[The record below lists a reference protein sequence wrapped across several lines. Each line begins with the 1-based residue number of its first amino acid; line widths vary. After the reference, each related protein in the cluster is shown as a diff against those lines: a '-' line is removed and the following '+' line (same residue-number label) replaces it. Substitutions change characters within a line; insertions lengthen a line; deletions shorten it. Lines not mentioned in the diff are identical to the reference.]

1 MELSKA
7 AGELVGKIRDRF
19 LTQYNDPL
27 AKRAQKSLNILC
39 VRLVFCFY
47 AEDAGL
53 FGLKDAFSKYILQY
67 KPGDIRGKLMELFRV
82 LDTPVSERAD
92 LYMDDETAA
101 FPYGCTG

>member
-47 AEDAGL
+47 ADSLGL
-53 FGLKDAFSKYILQY
+53 RMLFQNIFYSTN
-67 KPGDIRGKLMELFRV
+67 PGIFEG
-82 LDTPVSERAD
+82 S
-92 LYMDDETAA
+92 
-101 FPYGCTG
+101 